1 MSDLLSKRH
10 FSRRETLAAPLF
22 AQLVLNGCSRNRTP
36 APERLVSVVRARD
49 YAADLTGLVRRLL
62 DAHKVAV
69 RGKRVL
75 LKPNL
80 VEFSAGAP
88 INTHPVFVAAVLEAF
103 QAAGAAE
110 VVIAEGPG
118 HRRITMEL
126 ADGAG
131 FFGAIPGFEKRFVDL
146 NIDEVSFRRSVK
158 PSSTL
163 TGLYLPRTALA
174 CDLLVSLPKMKTH
187 HWVGAT
193 LAMKNLFGLVP
204 GSVYGWPKNV
214 LHWAGID
221 ESIVDLHQLFPNQFC
236 LVDGIEGMQGNGP
249 ILGTAKHA
257 GVVVAGTH
265 PASVDATCCQIM
277 GIDPSRIKYLDL
289 VSRRTDWSLGD
300 IRQIGEL
307 AQSVYTPF
315 DLPPGFE
322 GWRLPGGVRV

>member
-1 MSDLLSKRH
+1 M
-10 FSRRETLAAPLF
+10 AAPLA
-22 AQLVLNGCSRNRTP
+22 AQLALTACSRRRKP
-36 APERLVSVVRARD
+36 APEHLVSVVRAPD
-49 YAADLTGLVRRLL
+49 YSADLTALVRGLL
-62 DAHKVAV
+62 TGHKVDV

-88 INTHPVFVAAVLEAF
+88 INTNPVFVAAVFEAF
-103 QAAGAAE
+103 QAAGAAQ
-110 VVIAEGPG
+110 VLIAEGPG

-131 FFGAIPGFEKRFVDL
+131 FFSAIPGFEKCFVDL
-146 NIDEVSFRRSVK
+146 NIDEVSIRRLTK

-163 TGLYLPRTALA
+163 SQLYLPRTALA

-187 HWVGAT
+187 HWAGAT

-221 ESIVDLHQLFPNQFC
+221 ECIVDLHQLFPDQFSI
-236 LVDGIEGMQGNGP
+236 VDGIEGMEGNGP
-249 ILGTAKHA
+249 ILGAGKRA
-257 GVVVAGTH
+257 GVVVAGAH
-265 PASVDATCCQIM
+265 PPSVDATCCQIM
-277 GIDPSRIKYLDL
+277 GIDPARIKYLDL
-289 VSRRTDWSLGD
+289 VSRKTGWLLSDV
-300 IRQIGEL
+300 RQIGEL

-315 DLPPGFE
+315 DLPPGLE
-322 GWRLPGGVRV
+322 GLRLEAPRPGRGVPA